1 MEIQKTAVVTGG
13 SRGIG
18 RAVCVRMAKM
28 GMNVIFSYNSGE
40 EAAKETVLLCE
51 KYGVKAHALK
61 ADVSRE
67 ESCTAFVNEALRLA
81 DGRIDVLVN
90 NAGITRDGLLIQMSD
105 EDFDD
110 VLNVNLKGCFY
121 MSRAVSKVMLKQR
134 SGKIIN
140 ISSVIGITG
149 NAGQTNYAASK
160 AGVIGFSKSL
170 ARELASRKINVNV
183 IAPGMIET
191 DMTGVLSEAVK
202 ERMIGAIPFRE
213 IGKAE
218 DIANAS
224 AFLASEESRY
234 ITGQVICVDGGMVI

>member
-81 DGRIDVLVN
+81 GGRIDVLVN

-121 MSRAVSKVMLKQR
+121 MSRAVSKGMLKQR

-218 DIANAS
+218 DIANAA

>member
-81 DGRIDVLVN
+81 GGRIDVLVN

-121 MSRAVSKVMLKQR
+121 MSRAVSKGMLKQR

>member
-105 EDFDD
+105 DDFDD

-121 MSRAVSKVMLKQR
+121 MSRAVSKGMLKQR

-218 DIANAS
+218 DIANAA

>member
-121 MSRAVSKVMLKQR
+121 MSRAVSKGMLKQR

-218 DIANAS
+218 DIANAA